1 MKLRII
7 YYLLLVGILFSACEK
22 ADKYNPSPRDNF
34 EALWQILD
42 ENYCFF
48 EFKDID
54 WDEVHDRYSV
64 QINETMSQY
73 DLFEVLG
80 KMLAEL
86 KDGHTNLFSSFDVA
100 RYWAWYEDYP
110 ANFNAEIQKNYLG
123 TDYKIAGG
131 LKYKRLSN
139 DQVGYVYYGNFS
151 SGVGE
156 SNLDNMFIHFKDCRG
171 LILDVRNNGGGAMSN
186 SDRITQR
193 FLEEKIL
200 TGYVTYKTGNGHT
213 DFSSPYPL
221 YLSPSDRLRWT
232 KPVIVLTNRQCYSAT
247 NNLVSIMRLLPHVT
261 VMGDCTGG
269 GSGFPFSS
277 ELPIGWSIRFSACP
291 ILDADKKHTEFGIE
305 PDEKVSM
312 TEEDMKKGKDT
323 IIEAAIEHILST
335 TDKPEPNKNKIST
348 EILAN

>member
-232 KPVIVLTNRQCYSAT
+232 EPVIVLTNRQCYSAT

-277 ELPIGWSIRFSACP
+277 ELPIGWGIRFSACP

-323 IIEAAIEHILST
+323 IIEAAIGHILST
-335 TDKPEPNKNKIST
+335 AD
-348 EILAN
+348 

>member
-139 DQVGYVYYGNFS
+139 DQVGYVHYGNFS

-277 ELPIGWSIRFSACP
+277 ELPIGWGIRFSACP

-323 IIEAAIEHILST
+323 IIEAAIGHILST
-335 TDKPEPNKNKIST
+335 AD
-348 EILAN
+348 

>member
-232 KPVIVLTNRQCYSAT
+232 EPVIVLTNRQCYSAT

-269 GSGFPFSS
+269 GSGFPFIS
-277 ELPIGWSIRFSACP
+277 ELPIVWGIRFSACP

-323 IIEAAIEHILST
+323 IIEAAIGHILST
-335 TDKPEPNKNKIST
+335 AD
-348 EILAN
+348 

>member
-232 KPVIVLTNRQCYSAT
+232 KPVIVLTNLQCYSAT

-277 ELPIGWSIRFSACP
+277 ELPIGWGIRFSACP

-323 IIEAAIEHILST
+323 IIEAAIGHILST
-335 TDKPEPNKNKIST
+335 AD
-348 EILAN
+348 

>member
-22 ADKYNPSPRDNF
+22 ADKYNPSPHDNF

-232 KPVIVLTNRQCYSAT
+232 KSVIVLTNRQCYSAT

-277 ELPIGWSIRFSACP
+277 ELPIGWGIRFSACP

-323 IIEAAIEHILST
+323 IIEAAIGHILST
-335 TDKPEPNKNKIST
+335 AD
-348 EILAN
+348 

>member
-110 ANFNAEIQKNYLG
+110 ANFNAEIQKNYQG

-277 ELPIGWSIRFSACP
+277 ELPIGWGIRFSACP

-323 IIEAAIEHILST
+323 IIEAAIGHILST
-335 TDKPEPNKNKIST
+335 AD
-348 EILAN
+348 

>member
-73 DLFEVLG
+73 VLFEVLG

-323 IIEAAIEHILST
+323 ISEAAIGHMLST
-335 TDKPEPNKNKIST
+335 AD
-348 EILAN
+348 

>member
-7 YYLLLVGILFSACEK
+7 DYLVLVGILFSACEK

-277 ELPIGWSIRFSACP
+277 ELPIGWGIRFSACP

-323 IIEAAIEHILST
+323 IIEAAIGHVLST
-335 TDKPEPNKNKIST
+335 AD
-348 EILAN
+348 

>member
-54 WDEVHDRYSV
+54 WNEVHDRYSV

-171 LILDVRNNGGGAMSN
+171 LILDVRNNGGRAMSN

-277 ELPIGWSIRFSACP
+277 ELPIGWGIRFSACP

-323 IIEAAIEHILST
+323 IIEAAIGHVLST
-335 TDKPEPNKNKIST
+335 AD
-348 EILAN
+348 

>member
-34 EALWQILD
+34 EAFWQILD

-100 RYWAWYEDYP
+100 RYWAWNEDYP

-277 ELPIGWSIRFSACP
+277 ELPIGWGIRFSACP

-323 IIEAAIEHILST
+323 IIEAAIGHILST
-335 TDKPEPNKNKIST
+335 AD
-348 EILAN
+348 

>member
-232 KPVIVLTNRQCYSAT
+232 KSVIVLTNRQCYSAT

-277 ELPIGWSIRFSACP
+277 ELPIGWGIRFSACP

-323 IIEAAIEHILST
+323 IIEAAIGHILST
-335 TDKPEPNKNKIST
+335 AD
-348 EILAN
+348 

>member
-1 MKLRII
+1 MKLRVI

-232 KPVIVLTNRQCYSAT
+232 EPVIVLTNRQCYSAT

-277 ELPIGWSIRFSACP
+277 ELPIGWGIRFSACP

-323 IIEAAIEHILST
+323 IIEAAIGHILST
-335 TDKPEPNKNKIST
+335 AD
-348 EILAN
+348 

>member
-1 MKLRII
+1 M
-7 YYLLLVGILFSACEK
+7 
-22 ADKYNPSPRDNF
+22 
-34 EALWQILD
+34 
-42 ENYCFF
+42 
-48 EFKDID
+48 
-54 WDEVHDRYSV
+54 
-64 QINETMSQY
+64 
-73 DLFEVLG
+73 
-80 KMLAEL
+80 
-86 KDGHTNLFSSFDVA
+86 
-100 RYWAWYEDYP
+100 
-110 ANFNAEIQKNYLG
+110 
-123 TDYKIAGG
+123 
-131 LKYKRLSN
+131 KYKRLST

-277 ELPIGWSIRFSACP
+277 ELPIGWGIRFSACP

-323 IIEAAIEHILST
+323 IIEAAIGHILST
-335 TDKPEPNKNKIST
+335 AD
-348 EILAN
+348 

>member
-1 MKLRII
+1 MKLRVI

-232 KPVIVLTNRQCYSAT
+232 KSVIVLTNRQCYSAT

-277 ELPIGWSIRFSACP
+277 ELPIGWGIRFSACP

-335 TDKPEPNKNKIST
+335 AD
-348 EILAN
+348 

>member
-277 ELPIGWSIRFSACP
+277 ELPIGWGIRFSACP

-305 PDEKVSM
+305 LDEKVSM

-323 IIEAAIEHILST
+323 IIEAAIGHVLST
-335 TDKPEPNKNKIST
+335 AD
-348 EILAN
+348 

>member
-54 WDEVHDRYSV
+54 WNEVHDRYSV

-277 ELPIGWSIRFSACP
+277 ELPIGWGIRFSACP

-323 IIEAAIEHILST
+323 IIEAAIGHILST
-335 TDKPEPNKNKIST
+335 AD
-348 EILAN
+348 

>member
-22 ADKYNPSPRDNF
+22 AGKYNPSPRDNF

-232 KPVIVLTNRQCYSAT
+232 EPVIVLTNRQCYSAT

-277 ELPIGWSIRFSACP
+277 ELPIGWGIRFSACP

-323 IIEAAIEHILST
+323 IIEAAIGHILST
-335 TDKPEPNKNKIST
+335 AD
-348 EILAN
+348 

>member
-139 DQVGYVYYGNFS
+139 DQVSYVYYGNFS

-277 ELPIGWSIRFSACP
+277 ELPIGWGIRFSACP

-323 IIEAAIEHILST
+323 IIEAAIGHILST
-335 TDKPEPNKNKIST
+335 AD
-348 EILAN
+348 

>member
-186 SDRITQR
+186 SNRITQR

-232 KPVIVLTNRQCYSAT
+232 EPVIVLTNRQCYSAT

-277 ELPIGWSIRFSACP
+277 ELPIGWGIRFSACP

-323 IIEAAIEHILST
+323 IIEAAIGHILST
-335 TDKPEPNKNKIST
+335 AD
-348 EILAN
+348 

>member
-22 ADKYNPSPRDNF
+22 ADKYTPSPRDNF

-277 ELPIGWSIRFSACP
+277 ELPIGWGIRFSACP

-323 IIEAAIEHILST
+323 IIEAAIGHVLST
-335 TDKPEPNKNKIST
+335 AD
-348 EILAN
+348 

>member
-100 RYWAWYEDYP
+100 RYWAWNEDYP

-277 ELPIGWSIRFSACP
+277 ELPIGWGIRFSACP

-323 IIEAAIEHILST
+323 IIEAAIGHILST
-335 TDKPEPNKNKIST
+335 AD
-348 EILAN
+348 

>member
-100 RYWAWYEDYP
+100 RYWAWNEDYP

-277 ELPIGWSIRFSACP
+277 ELPIGWGIRFSACP

-335 TDKPEPNKNKIST
+335 AD
-348 EILAN
+348 